1 MFSTTSAW
9 MRCENHFKNN
19 KCYSYHFYYRLGYAE
34 DSGTVITQFLSNSMQ
49 LYSSEPQGMLE
60 ACQLIKEEE
69 KAPKLL
75 LKCAVRA
82 ACIASTSLWRLWLL
96 FFFWFEGRSSEL
108 FLLNTYFIRFDC
120 VGQAHGE
127 AASLA
132 TACGEM
138 GEKVELWCQFAGHFS
153 LNFDI

>member
-9 MRCENHFKNN
+9 MHCKSHFKNN
-19 KCYSYHFYYRLGYAE
+19 KRYSYRFYYRLGYAE

-49 LYSSEPQGMLE
+49 LYSSKPLGMLE
-60 ACQLIKEEE
+60 ACQFINEEE

-82 ACIASTSLWRLWLL
+82 ACIASTSLCRLWLL
-96 FFFWFEGRSSEL
+96 FSCFEGRSSEL
-108 FLLNTYFIRFDC
+108 FLLNTCSIHFDC
-120 VGQAHGE
+120 VVQAHGE

-132 TACGEM
+132 AACGEM
-138 GEKVELWCQFAGHFS
+138 GENLILFTQVVV
-153 LNFDI
+153 